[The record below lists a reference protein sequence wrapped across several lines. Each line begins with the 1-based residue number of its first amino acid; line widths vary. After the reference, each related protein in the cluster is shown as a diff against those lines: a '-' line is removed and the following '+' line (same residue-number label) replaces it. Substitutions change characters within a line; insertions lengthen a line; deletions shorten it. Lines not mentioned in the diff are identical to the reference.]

1 MQQIYA
7 PDCGYDSFAGFNPVV
22 GSMRE
27 ISDAEIEQ
35 VSGGVL
41 PLIIAG
47 ARFAAGAFVGAF
59 AARAGAALFDHF
71 YLSEDAPCQ

>member
-1 MQQIYA
+1 MQQVNA
-7 PDCGYDSFAGFNPVV
+7 AECGYNSFTGFNPVV
-22 GSMRE
+22 GTMRE
-27 ISDAEIEQ
+27 ISDFEMEQ
-35 VSGGVL
+35 VNGGFV

-71 YLSEDAPCQ
+71 YLSADAPCQ

>member
-1 MQQIYA
+1 MQQTYA

-35 VSGGVL
+35 VSGGIA
-41 PLIIAG
+41 PLIMAG
-47 ARFAAGAFVGAF
+47 ARIAAGSFIGAF
-59 AARAGAALFDHF
+59 AAQAAI
-71 YLSEDAPCQ
+71 DAYRFLVHDSSSR

>member
-1 MQQIYA
+1 MQQAITS
-7 PDCGYDSFAGFNPVV
+7 DCGHSSFTGFNPVV
-22 GSMRE
+22 GTMRE
-27 ISDAEIEQ
+27 ISDYEMEQ
-35 VSGGVL
+35 VSGGFA

-71 YLSEDAPCQ
+71 YLSADAPCQ